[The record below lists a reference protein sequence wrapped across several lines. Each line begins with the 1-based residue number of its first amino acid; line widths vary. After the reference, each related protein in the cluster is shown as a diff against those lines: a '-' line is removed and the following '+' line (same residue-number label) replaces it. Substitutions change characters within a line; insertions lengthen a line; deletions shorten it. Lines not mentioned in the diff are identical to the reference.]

1 MKKGIIVVQIFVVLL
16 FLAKISAVGGF
27 LQQLENSGT
36 SFLSVAMAQSS
47 GKGTY
52 NPPLKDAGTD
62 SLKQERDL
70 VSALQKKSTELESR
84 ETALK
89 AEEQKLQ
96 ALKKEITD
104 KIDVLRKIE
113 EQMTAKLEADKTT
126 SNKKFKDLAKVYEAA
141 PPDKAGAMLERMD
154 VQTAA
159 AITMNMKRDKAGI
172 IWGYINPQRA
182 VEITREIT
190 RAGKFVQEEKPT
202 APGQ

>member
-1 MKKGIIVVQIFVVLL
+1 MRKGIVVVQILIVLL

-27 LQQLENSGT
+27 MQQLENSGP

-52 NPPLKDAGTD
+52 NQPSGTATD
-62 SLKQERDL
+62 TLKQERDL
-70 VSALQKKSTELESR
+70 VSSLQKRSAELESR

-104 KIDVLRKIE
+104 KIDVLRKLE
-113 EQMTAKLEADKTT
+113 EQMTAKLDADKTAT
-126 SNKKFKDLAKVYEAA
+126 NKKFKDLAKVYEAA
-141 PPDKAGAMLERMD
+141 PPEKAGAMLERMD
-154 VQTAA
+154 IQTAA

-172 IWGYINPQRA
+172 VWGYINPQRA

-190 RAGKFVQEEKPT
+190 RSGRFAPEEKP
-202 APGQ
+202 AQ

>member
-1 MKKGIIVVQIFVVLL
+1 MKKGIVIVQILIVVL

-27 LQQLENSGT
+27 MQQLENSGA

-47 GKGTY
+47 GKGTN
-52 NPPLKDAGTD
+52 NPPPRETSTD

-70 VSALQKKSTELESR
+70 VSSLQKRSAELETR
-84 ETALK
+84 EAALK
-89 AEEQKLQ
+89 ADEQKLQ

-104 KIDVLRKIE
+104 KIDVLRKLE

-126 SNKKFKDLAKVYEAA
+126 SNKKFKDLAKVYEAT

-154 VQTAA
+154 IQTAA

-172 IWGYINPQRA
+172 IWGYISPQRA

-190 RAGKFVQEEKPT
+190 RAGKFTQEDKP
-202 APGQ
+202 AQ